1 MENGSYAKLRTLQI
15 GYNLPQRITSK
26 LRMRNARV
34 YLSGN
39 NLLTIKSR
47 SLTCSDPE
55 NPRWAYPHST
65 SVTFGIQIGF

>member
-55 NPRWAYPHST
+55 NPRWA
-65 SVTFGIQIGF
+65 